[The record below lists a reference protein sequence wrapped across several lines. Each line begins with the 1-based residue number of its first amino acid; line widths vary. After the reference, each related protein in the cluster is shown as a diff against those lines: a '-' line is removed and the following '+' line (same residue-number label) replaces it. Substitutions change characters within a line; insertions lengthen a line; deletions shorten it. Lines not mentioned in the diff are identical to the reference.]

1 MGESGGDK
9 SEEPTP
15 HKLREARKKGQV
27 AKSKEFTSAVLVITS
42 FMVFKNVALK
52 VWLTLGD
59 FARFMFEQIPNEFS
73 RDLVGEVMFVS
84 VNVFILAVGPIFL
97 VTVVVAAVVEIFQT
111 RGLLFTTHP
120 IQPNLSKLNPLE
132 GFKRIF
138 FSLKGLVELIKSLI
152 KIFIV
157 VWIMYSVI
165 KEELPLIVSTCN
177 LHLWDTM
184 KFTASIVYKAAL
196 RVGLFYIVIA
206 LFDYIYQRYEY
217 LKGLRMTKQEVKEEY
232 KRLEGDP
239 MVKQRLRTAQREMAQ
254 RRMMGAVPGA
264 DVVVTNPV
272 HLAVVIKYDVSIMRA
287 PQVVAKGMR
296 LIAQRIKAL
305 AEENKVP
312 VIENQ
317 GLAQTLYRTTDIGQE
332 ISLELYKAVAELL
345 AFVYNLEK
353 KRKSRH

>member
-1 MGESGGDK
+1 
-9 SEEPTP
+9 
-15 HKLREARKKGQV
+15 
-27 AKSKEFTSAVLVITS
+27 
-42 FMVFKNVALK
+42 
-52 VWLTLGD
+52 
-59 FARFMFEQIPNEFS
+59 
-73 RDLVGEVMFVS
+73 MFVC
-84 VNVFILAVGPIFL
+84 
-97 VTVVVAAVVEIFQT
+97 
-111 RGLLFTTHP
+111 
-120 IQPNLSKLNPLE
+120 
-132 GFKRIF
+132 FKRIF